1 MSISQKNIQNIS
13 KLLERRNIILEKPLK
28 RKESAGKS
36 HNFLSL
42 KYSLYE
48 KEEKKINTDL
58 CILNFITNDTDRK
71 YSVKT
76 SLSDSNPIKYN
87 YDLHMINKF
96 DENLNSSLS
105 FISEFD
111 LEEDEENK
119 NDESFD
125 SFAHNDS
132 ELEIIEIKCPTNKV
146 NDKLDENND
155 IEFEKEWEDIQTFL
169 LNKQTE

>member
-1 MSISQKNIQNIS
+1 MSVSQKNIQNIS
-13 KLLERRNIILEKPLK
+13 KLLEERNIIFEKPLK
-28 RKESAGKS
+28 RKKSAGKS
-36 HNFLSL
+36 HNSLSV

-48 KEEKKINTDL
+48 SEEKKIKTDL

-87 YDLHMINKF
+87 YDLHMINKY
-96 DENLNSSLS
+96 DENFNSSLS

-111 LEEDEENK
+111 LEEDEEYK
-119 NDESFD
+119 NDDSFD

-132 ELEIIEIKCPTNKV
+132 DMEIIEIKCSNKQA

-155 IEFEKEWEDIQTFL
+155 IELEKEWNDIQNFL
-169 LNKQTE
+169 LNK

>member
-1 MSISQKNIQNIS
+1 MSVPQKNIQNIS
-13 KLLERRNIILEKPLK
+13 KLFERRNITLERPLK

-36 HNFLSL
+36 HNSLSV

-48 KEEKKINTDL
+48 REEKNIKTDL
-58 CILNFITNDTDRK
+58 CILNFITNDTNRK

-87 YDLHMINKF
+87 YDLHMINKY
-96 DENLNSSLS
+96 DENFNSSLS

-119 NDESFD
+119 NDDSFD
-125 SFAHNDS
+125 SFAHDDS
-132 ELEIIEIKCPTNKV
+132 GLEIIEIKCSNKKV
-146 NDKLDENND
+146 NDKLDENDD
-155 IEFEKEWEDIQTFL
+155 IEFEKEWNDIQNFL
-169 LNKQTE
+169 LNK

>member
-1 MSISQKNIQNIS
+1 MSVPQKNIQNIS
-13 KLLERRNIILEKPLK
+13 KLFERRNILLERPLK

-36 HNFLSL
+36 HNSLSV

-48 KEEKKINTDL
+48 REEKNIKTDL

-87 YDLHMINKF
+87 YDLHMINKY
-96 DENLNSSLS
+96 DENFNTSLS

-111 LEEDEENK
+111 LEEDEEKK
-119 NDESFD
+119 NNESFD
-125 SFAHNDS
+125 SFAHDDS
-132 ELEIIEIKCPTNKV
+132 GLEIIEIKCSNKKV
-146 NDKLDENND
+146 NDKLDENDD
-155 IEFEKEWEDIQTFL
+155 IEFEKEWNDIQNFL
-169 LNKQTE
+169 LNK

>member
-1 MSISQKNIQNIS
+1 MSVPQKNIQNIS
-13 KLLERRNIILEKPLK
+13 KLFERRNITLERPLK

-36 HNFLSL
+36 HNSLSV

-48 KEEKKINTDL
+48 REEKNIKTDL

-87 YDLHMINKF
+87 YDLHMINKY
-96 DENLNSSLS
+96 DENFNTSLS

-111 LEEDEENK
+111 LEEDEEKK
-119 NDESFD
+119 NNESFD
-125 SFAHNDS
+125 SFAHDDS
-132 ELEIIEIKCPTNKV
+132 GLEIIEIKCSNKKV
-146 NDKLDENND
+146 NDKLDENDD
-155 IEFEKEWEDIQTFL
+155 IEFEKEWNDIQNFL
-169 LNKQTE
+169 LNK

>member
-1 MSISQKNIQNIS
+1 MSVPQKNIQNIS
-13 KLLERRNIILEKPLK
+13 KLFERRNIELERPLK

-36 HNFLSL
+36 HNSLSV

-48 KEEKKINTDL
+48 REEKNIKTDL

-87 YDLHMINKF
+87 YDLHMINKY
-96 DENLNSSLS
+96 DENFNTSLS

-111 LEEDEENK
+111 LEEDEEKK
-119 NDESFD
+119 NNESFD
-125 SFAHNDS
+125 SFAHDDS
-132 ELEIIEIKCPTNKV
+132 GLEIIEIKCSNKKV
-146 NDKLDENND
+146 NDKLDENDD
-155 IEFEKEWEDIQTFL
+155 IEFEKEWNDIQNFL
-169 LNKQTE
+169 LNK

>member
-13 KLLERRNIILEKPLK
+13 KLLEGRNIIFEKPLK
-28 RKESAGKS
+28 RKESTGES
-36 HNFLSL
+36 HNSLSI

-48 KEEKKINTDL
+48 IEEKKTKTNL
-58 CILNFITNDTDRK
+58 CILNFITNDSERK

-76 SLSDSNPIKYN
+76 SLSDSNPYKYN
-87 YDLHMINKF
+87 YDLHMINKY
-96 DENLNSSLS
+96 DENFNSSLS

-119 NDESFD
+119 NDDSFD
-125 SFAHNDS
+125 SFAHDDS
-132 ELEIIEIKCPTNKV
+132 GIEIIEIKCSSKQV

-155 IEFEKEWEDIQTFL
+155 IELEKEWKDIQNFL
-169 LNKQTE
+169 LNK

>member
-13 KLLERRNIILEKPLK
+13 KLLEGRNIIFEKPLK
-28 RKESAGKS
+28 RKESTGES
-36 HNFLSL
+36 HNSLSL

-48 KEEKKINTDL
+48 IEEKKTKTNL
-58 CILNFITNDTDRK
+58 CILNFITNDSERK

-87 YDLHMINKF
+87 YDLHMINKY
-96 DENLNSSLS
+96 DENFNSSLS

-119 NDESFD
+119 NDDSFD
-125 SFAHNDS
+125 SFAHDDS
-132 ELEIIEIKCPTNKV
+132 GIEIIEIKCSSKQV

-155 IEFEKEWEDIQTFL
+155 IELEKEWKDIQNFL
-169 LNKQTE
+169 LNK

>member
-1 MSISQKNIQNIS
+1 MSVSQKNIQNIS
-13 KLLERRNIILEKPLK
+13 KLLEERNIIFEKPLK
-28 RKESAGKS
+28 RKESTGES
-36 HNFLSL
+36 HNSLSL

-48 KEEKKINTDL
+48 IEEKKTKTNL
-58 CILNFITNDTDRK
+58 CILNFITNDSERK

-87 YDLHMINKF
+87 YDLHMINKY
-96 DENLNSSLS
+96 DENFNSSLS

-119 NDESFD
+119 NDDSFD
-125 SFAHNDS
+125 SFAHDDS
-132 ELEIIEIKCPTNKV
+132 GIEIIEIKCSSKQV

-155 IEFEKEWEDIQTFL
+155 IELEKEWKDIQNFL
-169 LNKQTE
+169 LNK